1 MSSDSEVRLGVRLG
15 RPFPRYVPAPAI
27 SWTDTG
33 TDLVLYDRIRGSY
46 HALNASA
53 SAIWRRLGDHGT
65 EAEIIE
71 ALVASFSAPRD
82 AVAGDVSAFLARGL
96 ATGLIEAR

>member
-1 MSSDSEVRLGVRLG
+1 MSSDSDVRSGAVLG
-15 RPFPRYVPAPAI
+15 RPFPRYVPAQAI

-53 SAIWRRLGDHGT
+53 SAIWRRLGDRGT

-71 ALVASFSAPRD
+71 ALVARFSVPRD
-82 AVAGDVSAFLARGL
+82 GVAGDVSAFLARGL
-96 ATGLIEAR
+96 ATGLIEVQ